1 VSKYFPNSISS
12 NSSEQEIRTAYRND
26 AKFWHS
32 DKNAS
37 LNAMAGIKDAKGFY
51 HKRSIAISQDYGVSR
66 EKTISIIK
74 NCAKS
79 VNNEFIDN

>member
-1 VSKYFPNSISS
+1 
-12 NSSEQEIRTAYRND
+12 
-26 AKFWHS
+26 
-32 DKNAS
+32 
-37 LNAMAGIKDAKGFY
+37 MAGIKDAKGFY
-51 HKRSIAISQDYGVSR
+51 HKRSIAISQDYGVRR

>member
-1 VSKYFPNSISS
+1 MAFW
-12 NSSEQEIRTAYRND
+12 QECLIECNG
-26 AKFWHS
+26 
-32 DKNAS
+32 
-37 LNAMAGIKDAKGFY
+37 AMARIKDAKEFY

-66 EKTISIIK
+66 EKTISIIE